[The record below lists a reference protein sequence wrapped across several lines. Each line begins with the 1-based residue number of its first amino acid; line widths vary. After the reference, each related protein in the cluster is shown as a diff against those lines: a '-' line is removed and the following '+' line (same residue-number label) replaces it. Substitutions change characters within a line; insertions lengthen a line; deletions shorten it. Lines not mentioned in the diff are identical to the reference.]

1 MRISTQ
7 SFYGNALSAMLD
19 QQAVLSRTQVQ
30 VATGK
35 RVNTPADDPIAAVHI
50 LELERTQRESEQF
63 GKNSELARSR
73 LNLEEQALADA
84 GTVLQR
90 VRELAL
96 QAANTATLSDTDR
109 LSVATELA
117 QRRLELADIANRQ
130 DAVGEYLF
138 SGFAG
143 LTKPITVSPTG
154 SAVYAGDQ
162 GSRMLQVGPSQRIA
176 DGHSGFD
183 VFKQVPRGNGTFA
196 TGAVSTNTGTGV
208 IDIGSVVN
216 KAAWVPGDYS
226 LNFVS
231 PSNWQVVDAT
241 NAVVASGAYTEGT
254 SIAFN
259 GIQVTVTGSPA
270 AGDSFAITRSGTED
284 MFSTLDRLVSSLR
297 SSATAPADKARLNST
312 IGGVLQQLDQDGDH
326 LQGIRAQVGSRLA
339 LIDEAESMRESLKV
353 DVAGSLADLRDLDY
367 AEAMTR
373 MNQQLVGLQA
383 AQQSYIKISQLSLFN
398 YL

>member
-7 SFYGNALSAMLD
+7 SFYGSALAAMLD
-19 QQAVLSRTQVQ
+19 QQAVLSKTQVQ

-50 LELERTQRESEQF
+50 LELERTQLETDQF
-63 GKNSELARSR
+63 GKNGEIVRSR

-96 QAANTATLSDTDR
+96 QAANTATMSDTDR
-109 LSVATELA
+109 RSVATEIV
-117 QRRLELADIANRQ
+117 QRRQELADIANRQ

-138 SGFAG
+138 SGFSG
-143 LTKPITVSPTG
+143 LTKPFALSSTG

-162 GSRMLQVGPSQRIA
+162 GSRLLQVGASQRVA

-183 VFKQVPRGNGTFA
+183 VFMQVSRGNGTFA
-196 TGAVSTNTGTGV
+196 TGSAPTNSGTGV
-208 IDIGSVVN
+208 IDNGSVVD

-231 PSNWQVVDAT
+231 SSNWQVVDAAS
-241 NAVVASGAYTEGT
+241 AVVASGTYTAGT

-259 GIQVTVTGSPA
+259 GIQVTVAGSPA
-270 AGDSFAITRSGTED
+270 AGDRFAMTGPSSED
-284 MFSTLDRLVSSLR
+284 IFTTLDTLASSLQQT
-297 SSATAPADKARLNST
+297 AAAPADKARLQT
-312 IGGVLQQLDQDGDH
+312 ALGGVLQQIDQGADH
-326 LQGIRAQVGSRLA
+326 LLGIRAEVGSRLSM
-339 LIDEAESMRESLKV
+339 LDGAESMRENLKV
-353 DVAGSLADLRDLDY
+353 DIAGSLANLRDLDY

-383 AQQSYIKISQLSLFN
+383 AQQSYIKIAQLSLFN

>member
-7 SFYGNALSAMLD
+7 SFYGSALSAMLD

-50 LELERTQRESEQF
+50 LELERTQLESEQF
-63 GKNSELARSR
+63 GKNSEIARSR

-96 QAANTATLSDTDR
+96 QAANTGTMSDTDR
-109 LSVATELA
+109 QSVATELV
-117 QRRLELADIANRQ
+117 QRRQELADIANRQ

-138 SGFAG
+138 AGYAG
-143 LTKPITVSPTG
+143 LTRPFSIAASG
-154 SAVYAGDQ
+154 NAVYMGDQ
-162 GSRMLQVGPSQRIA
+162 GSRVLQVGQSQRIA

-183 VFKQVPRGNGTFA
+183 VFMQVPRGNGTFA
-196 TGAVSTNTGTGV
+196 TSASATNVGTGV
-208 IDIGSVVN
+208 IDTGAVVS
-216 KAAWVPGDYS
+216 KAAWVPGDYTLS
-226 LNFVS
+226 FVS
-231 PSNWQVVDAT
+231 PTNWQIVDVG
-241 NAVVASGAYTEGT
+241 NAVVASGTYTAGT

-259 GIQVTVTGSPA
+259 GVQVTVAGAPA
-270 AGDSFAITRSGTED
+270 AGDSFSIAQSGYED
-284 MFSTLDRLVSSLR
+284 MFSTLDALIAGLQRP
-297 SSATAPADKARLNST
+297 AAAPADRARLQT
-312 IGGVLQQLDQDGDH
+312 VIGGVLQQIDQDSDH
-326 LQGIRAQVGSRLA
+326 LLGIRAEVGARLVM
-339 LIDEAESMRESLKV
+339 LDGAESMRDNLKV
-353 DVAGSLADLRDLDY
+353 DIAGSLADLRDLDY

-383 AQQSYIKISQLSLFN
+383 AQQSYIKIAQLSLFN